1 MISTGGGLTVI
12 CVLLS
17 GGGLRVVDLLGL
29 QLLSWLFG
37 VFKVLV

>member
-12 CVLLS
+12 CVLLP
-17 GGGLRVVDLLGL
+17 GGGFRVVDLLGL